1 MIMHLASRPMLR
13 RLVLVDQ
20 RIRSGTYPNARTL
33 GAELEVSPRTIYRDL
48 DFLRYS
54 WGVPIEFCPRRNG
67 FFYRDPDYALPL
79 LRLTEGELLALF
91 VAERVLQHY
100 RNTPYGADL
109 ATAFEK
115 LSAQLPDTVSLDL
128 THLQDAYSIRGPET
142 SVGDLECFRKVARAV
157 QQSRQ
162 LELVYWSASHNETC
176 RRVVDPYH
184 LTSVSG
190 DWYLIAYCHLRE
202 EVRMFVP
209 ARIQSVR
216 ETGKYFE
223 RPADFRIE
231 EYLDGSFRALRG
243 DGRPRRV
250 RLRFNAVA
258 ARWVREKQWHPSQRL
273 RSCKDGSLEVCFRLT
288 HLDEVKRWVLSYGS
302 ACEVLEPAE
311 LRQQVVEE
319 LQRTLAGYGQ

>member
-1 MIMHLASRPMLR
+1 MQLASRPMLR
-13 RLVLVDQ
+13 RLVCLDQ

-33 GAELEVSPRTIYRDL
+33 AAELEVSPRTIYRDL
-48 DFLRYS
+48 DFLRLS
-54 WGVPIEFCPRRNG
+54 WGAPIEFCPRRNG
-67 FFYRDPDYALPL
+67 FFYRDRDYALPL

-91 VAERVLQHY
+91 VAERVMQHY
-100 RNTPYGADL
+100 RRTPYGRDL

-115 LSAQLPDTVSLDL
+115 LAAQLPDTISLDL
-128 THLQDAYSIRGPET
+128 THLQDAYSIRGPEAN
-142 SVGDLECFRKVARAV
+142 VGDLDCFRKVARAV
-157 QQSRQ
+157 REGRQ
-162 LELVYWSASHNETC
+162 LELVYWSASHGKTC

-190 DWYLIAYCHLRE
+190 DWYLVAYCHLRE

-209 ARIQSVR
+209 GRIQSLR
-216 ETGKYFE
+216 ETGERFE

-243 DGRPRRV
+243 DGRARRV
-250 RLRFNAVA
+250 RLRFTAEA

-273 RSCKDGSLEVCFRLT
+273 RPCKDGSLEVCFRLT
-288 HLDEVKRWVLSYGS
+288 HLEEVKRWVLSYGS
-302 ACEVLEPAE
+302 SCEVLEPAE

-319 LQRTLAGYGQ
+319 LRRMLTGYEK